1 MQNGKII
8 EEKEV
13 NIQNLQ
19 EEKVKKNINKFFRK
33 AKTTSTNVFSNKS
46 EAEKSYMNMQ
56 EKEKTLK

>member
-19 EEKVKKNINKFFRK
+19 EEKVKKILTNFLGKQKQLPPMYSAIKVKRK
-33 AKTTSTNVFSNKS
+33 KAI
-46 EAEKSYMNMQ
+46 
-56 EKEKTLK
+56 